1 MKVTSPVEVLSD
13 HVPWFATRTEVDKQ
27 FGAVSVASHS
37 FMRVEESELPVSF
50 VRGRNASMLPNG
62 PVCESA
68 IGAGAVGALTVT
80 CKVDDPHEEG
90 GVAGAHDPLIVLQ
103 MAYETGV
110 AIPENETNGT
120 NVTVVPVSVHVPW
133 PVTSMEFLVQPV
145 EMVSVDAHSF
155 KVDVLNATVPCVV

>member
-1 MKVTSPVEVLSD
+1 M
-13 HVPWFATRTEVDKQ
+13 A
-27 FGAVSVASHS
+27 
-37 FMRVEESELPVSF
+37 
-50 VRGRNASMLPNG
+50 
-62 PVCESA
+62 
-68 IGAGAVGALTVT
+68 AGAVGALTVT
-80 CKVDDPHEEG
+80 FRVDVPHDDG

-120 NVTVVPVSVHVPW
+120 NVTVVSVSVHAPW